1 MVQEIFD
8 DGETP
13 LTPEQKAMVQ
23 MFLTGTGTLKYVYKD
38 GKVELEAI
46 PTDALYHPAPK
57 DTQ

>member
-8 DGETP
+8 DGLTQ
-13 LTPEQKAMVQ
+13 LTPEQKALVE

-46 PTDALYHPAPK
+46 PTDMLYHSAPK
-57 DTQ
+57 DIQ

>member
-8 DGETP
+8 DGLTP
-13 LTPEQKAMVQ
+13 LTPEQKALVE

-38 GKVELEAI
+38 GKVELEGV
-46 PTDALYHPAPK
+46 PNNPLQHPAPK